1 MNFVTHIAKSAYFY
15 ACLTVFTWG
24 FCDSIKIFHLIK
36 LKVAFDEHYFE
47 IVDSL
52 GSINLLIILLQSM
65 ILGKHEITFN
75 FLCSDFSISIL
86 QFIQ

>member
-1 MNFVTHIAKSAYFY
+1 MNFVTHIAKSAYFC

-24 FCDSIKIFHLIK
+24 FCASIKISHLIE
-36 LKVAFDEHYFE
+36 LKAAFDKHYFE

-65 ILGKHEITFN
+65 SFGKHEITFN
-75 FLCSDFSISIL
+75 SLCPDFSISIL
-86 QFIQ
+86 QFMQ